1 MTSAATAPAP
11 DAESD
16 DTINGQRVYGCEL
29 IQQMGIM
36 LALPQVGIATAQVMF
51 HRFYAR
57 RSMRRF
63 DVRHVAT
70 GALFLATKVEECPRK
85 VRDVLGCFQ
94 HLLSKRAGKRPVP
107 LDIFSQDYANLKDK
121 LIRAEREIL
130 KELGFILYSEHPHK
144 FILNYAAWNFIN
156 DSQRT
161 DACIKFAPEA
171 DPPRRH
177 PPSVGKPP
185 PWRRGAGSGTT
196 ATRDG
201 AIGGIAMA
209 IATGAT
215 GAATAGSASTSPHA
229 LVL

>member
-1 MTSAATAPAP
+1 MTSAAIAPAP

-121 LIRAEREIL
+121 LIRADGEIL

-144 FILNYAAWNFIN
+144 FILNYV
-156 DSQRT
+156 
-161 DACIKFAPEA
+161 KLLAPSKEQEHA
-171 DPPRRH
+171 L
-177 PPSVGKPP
+177 
-185 PWRRGAGSGTT
+185 AQ
-196 ATRDG
+196 
-201 AIGGIAMA
+201 
-209 IATGAT
+209 ATG
-215 GAATAGSASTSPHA
+215 
-229 LVL
+229 